1 MSVRSNAAA
10 AFVIAVAALTAGCGQ
25 DGGGES
31 ALGCAT
37 FNSVNKN
44 PEQYFANANAVS
56 ALLTAHG
63 VTPSAGHHYNAA
75 AGDHIMTVTVATEEV
90 TAYCKANPSSTIDK
104 GIAWSNFKS
113 H

>member
-10 AFVIAVAALTAGCGQ
+10 AAVFAVAALTAGCGQ
-25 DGGGES
+25 GGGGES
-31 ALGCAT
+31 GLSCTT
-37 FNSVNKN
+37 FSSVNKN
-44 PEQYFANANAVS
+44 PEQYVANTNAVS
-56 ALLTAHG
+56 ALLVAHG

-75 AGDHIMTVTVATEEV
+75 AGDHIMNVTVATQEV

-104 GIAWSNFKS
+104 GITWSNFKS